1 MDVND
6 VKERL
11 RALAPDEKLRVQSL
25 VEHKIDRFADVFAA
39 LGNGVLSRQEA
50 TLLRTYLTAEAI
62 GLLP

>member
-25 VEHKIDRFADVFAA
+25 VEHKIDRFADVFAGITCIA
-39 LGNGVLSRQEA
+39 VIMIVRPTVRQHDQ
-50 TLLRTYLTAEAI
+50 
-62 GLLP
+62 